1 MMIRVLDFAAVGE
14 IVTGVALLIAPSC
27 VGQVLLGEPLV
38 GVAIA
43 PARVAGI
50 ALCAL
55 GVGCLL
61 NSPLLGMSAYSAAVA
76 LYLGY
81 VGSIGGLAGMLLWP
95 AVAIHAVLSI
105 LLFRIWTKT

>member
-1 MMIRVLDFAAVGE
+1 
-14 IVTGVALLIAPSC
+14 
-27 VGQVLLGEPLV
+27 
-38 GVAIA
+38 
-43 PARVAGI
+43 
-50 ALCAL
+50 
-55 GVGCLL
+55 
-61 NSPLLGMSAYSAAVA
+61 MSAYSAAVA